1 LDADDPAEI
10 SEFETDWEEDGGRR
24 EKVYREICSSYP
36 VGRFSNAQVRQRRIE
51 RLLNKPQKQRLIDDL
66 MRGFY
71 SIFSKVGIE
80 YRTCTR
86 TRSSSSQGTAELAP
100 ASNVGSSSHTTK
112 NKRKLDDCE
121 ETPGKDEGDHPPKR
135 PKILQ
140 KPGDDTL
147 TALKFACPFHQHNPR
162 KYGVNLQLSDA
173 NYRSC
178 AGLGWRAV
186 ARIK

>member
-80 YRTCTR
+80 YRACTR

-100 ASNVGSSSHTTK
+100 GPQHQM
-112 NKRKLDDCE
+112 LDLQV
-121 ETPGKDEGDHPPKR
+121 TPPKISGSLMTAR
-135 PKILQ
+135 RFPARMRATILQ
-140 KPGDDTL
+140 SV
-147 TALKFACPFHQHNPR
+147 LKFYKNQVMIH
-162 KYGVNLQLSDA
+162 
-173 NYRSC
+173 
-178 AGLGWRAV
+178 
-186 ARIK
+186 